1 MTSDPRRPASR
12 KKRVLTDEDV
22 ALWSHVTRGV
32 EPTQGKRRIHP
43 ALDDVPD
50 GGQPSTPPPQ
60 AGGPAP
66 VPRVSAAHV
75 PRPIPVKPL
84 APVKPNAPQGIAR
97 RQVRK
102 LAGGHTEI
110 DARIDLHGMR
120 QDEAFGALRRF
131 LTRCFASG
139 HRHVLII
146 TGKGGAPVR
155 EESEPWGS
163 RERGVLKRNVP
174 RWLAEPELSSIVVS
188 HTVAHAR
195 HGGEGAL
202 YVVLRNARK
211 HRDR

>member
-1 MTSDPRRPASR
+1 MTSDPRRPVSR

-32 EPTQGKRRIHP
+32 EPTHGKRRIHP
-43 ALDDVPD
+43 AIEERPD
-50 GGQPSTPPPQ
+50 GNQPPTAPLQPVT
-60 AGGPAP
+60 PAP
-66 VPRVSAAHV
+66 VARVSAAHV
-75 PRPIPVKPL
+75 PRAIPVKPT
-84 APVKPNAPQGIAR
+84 APAKSNAPQGIAR

-131 LTRCFASG
+131 LTRCYASG

-146 TGKGGAPVR
+146 TGKGGPPVR
-155 EESEPWGS
+155 DESEPWGS

-174 RWLAEPELSSIVVS
+174 RWLAEPDLSSIVVS

-211 HRDR
+211 HRED